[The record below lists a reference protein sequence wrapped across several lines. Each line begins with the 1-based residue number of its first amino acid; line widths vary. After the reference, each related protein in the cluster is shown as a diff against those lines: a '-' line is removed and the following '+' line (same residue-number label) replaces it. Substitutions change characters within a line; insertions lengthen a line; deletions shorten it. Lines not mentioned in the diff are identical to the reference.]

1 MNTQDTTQ
9 MVKLGYGKLSY
20 SDIYNL
26 CCLATDA
33 GIKLP
38 TKFVDRIYALIFEDS
53 RSLEEMNQ
61 EFDAAILFEVLNW
74 QDRMKDQWQ

>member
-1 MNTQDTTQ
+1 MNIVDTNE

-26 CCLATDA
+26 CVFATEA

-38 TKFVDRIYALIFEDS
+38 TKFVDRIYTLIYDDP
-53 RSLEEMNQ
+53 RSLEEMNE
-61 EFDAAILFEVLNW
+61 EFDASILFEFLNW
-74 QDRMKDQWQ
+74 QDRMTDQWQ